1 MKTIQPT
8 LETIKTYL
16 SENKNVF
23 IRLGKNKIKIQK
35 CYKNKNGTVYVLS
48 SVGEHRIDLL
58 SELYVE

>member
-8 LETIKTYL
+8 LETIKTCL

-23 IRLGKNKIKIQK
+23 ICLGKNKIKIQR
-35 CYKNKNGTVYVLS
+35 CYRNKNGAVYVLS
-48 SVGEHRIDLL
+48 SIGEHRIDLL